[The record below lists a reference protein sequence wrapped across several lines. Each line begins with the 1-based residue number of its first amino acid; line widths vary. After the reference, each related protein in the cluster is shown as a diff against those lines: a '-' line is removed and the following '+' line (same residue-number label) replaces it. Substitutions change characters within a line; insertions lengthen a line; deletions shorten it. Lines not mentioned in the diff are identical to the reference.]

1 MQRRCEMKKV
11 MLASL
16 ILVLLGA
23 LIMPAIAVSAPVA
36 AWSGKVTCDQTAL
49 HFRVYVGVPTY
60 LWGFIPLE
68 DGQVLTFTH
77 DGAMWETAGWTE
89 ADGASW
95 LTASDSVTGLNYGT
109 VGICQPNGYVTM
121 RVNTDGLTAGTY
133 TDTATFTFTT
143 CATKTI
149 AIPVTVDVIEPMVLG
164 PLCIGVD
171 EDLFKNL
178 MNEDTFAA
186 ENNYSG
192 IIAQLLTNPDDVM
205 DMQAIEITDTSWSM
219 LLKGGTVTETGAIN
233 INTDGSVLTIDDV
246 ASPINFGIIMNLGD
260 LISGMGMS
268 MGGIPADFD
277 WGNNYASMFATAD
290 GKSYIGIV
298 IADINAL
305 MPLVSQ
311 LGSLLNPPDTT
322 EPDTDTPPV
331 DDGVTPTPEAPPV
344 TEDLMIPLK
353 PIMNMLPTLMP
364 VLSDLL
370 GNETVMAIL
379 SPLLDALPP
388 IAVVLPLGVMMQ
400 LSAGLAQ

>member
-1 MQRRCEMKKV
+1 
-11 MLASL
+11 
-16 ILVLLGA
+16 
-23 LIMPAIAVSAPVA
+23 
-36 AWSGKVTCDQTAL
+36 
-49 HFRVYVGVPTY
+49 
-60 LWGFIPLE
+60 
-68 DGQVLTFTH
+68 
-77 DGAMWETAGWTE
+77 
-89 ADGASW
+89 
-95 LTASDSVTGLNYGT
+95 
-109 VGICQPNGYVTM
+109 M

-268 MGGIPADFD
+268 LGGIPADFD
-277 WGNNYASMFATAD
+277 WGNNYAAMFAAG